1 MPWKSR
7 VVQPVTKASA
17 EQELPHQQLWFGV
30 LSFYRRHATMPLFF
44 RQFVHK
50 GLFTNSYISA
60 QRFAKLK
67 FFSCGGVNMSEK
79 MISRF

>member
-1 MPWKSR
+1 MF
-7 VVQPVTKASA
+7 
-17 EQELPHQQLWFGV
+17 LPYFWCKDNIFTLLFRFLPYFNYFFI
-30 LSFYRRHATMPLFF
+30 LSLSATMPLFF

-67 FFSCGGVNMSEK
+67 FLSCGGVNMSEK